1 MKLYTVVVN
10 LDENPSNLSEAEYTA
25 DVLAALAQKVLELG
39 VHDCQ
44 LKNTY
49 EGNPMLVAYCQ
60 EIPNPE
66 VH

>member
-44 LKNTY
+44 LKNRR

>member
-44 LKNTY
+44 LKNNY
-49 EGNPMLVAYCQ
+49 ESNPLLVAYYQ
-60 EIPNPE
+60 EIQNPK